1 MRHSI
6 FQHAAALG
14 LAGVFALALHS
25 VVNAQ
30 PYDYGYD
37 SYGYGYSYGYRYY
50 GPGTSYEGPSRERMV
65 KSTGN

>member
-1 MRHSI
+1 MRHSL

-30 PYDYGYD
+30 PYGYGYD
-37 SYGYGYSYGYRYY
+37 RYGYRYY